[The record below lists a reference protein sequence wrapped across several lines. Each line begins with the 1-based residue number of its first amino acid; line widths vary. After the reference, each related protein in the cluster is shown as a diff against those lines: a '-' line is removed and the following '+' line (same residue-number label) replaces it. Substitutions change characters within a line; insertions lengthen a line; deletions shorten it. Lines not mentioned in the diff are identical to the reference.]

1 MSDKQTNKSQLKEE
15 DKNLETSIENEAIEE
30 EKNLEAPEVIEAKS
44 SENEEIEKRVT
55 PELSPEEKIA
65 QLQDTVVRM
74 RADFD
79 NFRKRLQKEKED
91 SIRYANEGLLES
103 LIPIF
108 DNFEL
113 GLQAAEQ
120 ATDVKSLVMGMSMVK
135 EQLKRFLDD
144 SGLTQIDA
152 RSGEF
157 DPHVH
162 EAVSHEESSDVP
174 EGQII
179 TQRRKGYKLKDRLI
193 RPASV
198 VVAKAPSEK
207 EAEETSN
214 TEQTNA

>member
-1 MSDKQTNKSQLKEE
+1 MSTDKTPISPEQESAEVSQATSANEPTNKQQEPTAEESQT
-15 DKNLETSIENEAIEE
+15 ETSNSEQVP
-30 EKNLEAPEVIEAKS
+30 EK
-44 SENEEIEKRVT
+44 
-55 PELSPEEKIA
+55 ELTPEEKIA
-65 QLQDTVVRM
+65 QLQDTVIRM

-79 NFRKRLQKEKED
+79 NFRKRLQKEKEE

-120 ATDVKSLVMGMSMVK
+120 TTDVKSLVMGMSMVK

-144 SGLTQIDA
+144 SGLQQIDA
-152 RSGEF
+152 GTGEF
-157 DPHVH
+157 DPHIH
-162 EAVSHEESSDVP
+162 EAVAHEESSEVP

-198 VVAKAPSEK
+198 VVAKAPE
-207 EAEETSN
+207 EATEPQENSQA
-214 TEQTNA
+214 EQTNA